1 LKLQKA
7 RMMRILLLPMVGLLL
22 LAHMP
27 AIAADCPGNPKSLGT
42 GRVLAVD
49 PATTPAVGRKQFP
62 VTLPLAPKE
71 VVLTFDDGPWPG
83 TTEQALVALRRE
95 CVRASFFM
103 LGRNVAAHP
112 ALARRVFAEGH
123 TVAHH
128 TFAHPLLN
136 RMSVAHAES
145 EIDRGMRAVDMAVY
159 GQASAKPKTP
169 FFRFPGL
176 ASSPALLELL
186 ARRGITV
193 FSADLWPG
201 DWNPMTLGHAR
212 ELLLKR
218 LAQTGG
224 GIVLL
229 HDIQAKTATM
239 LPQLLRD
246 LKGRDYRI
254 VHIVPAAAQ

>member
-1 LKLQKA
+1 
-7 RMMRILLLPMVGLLL
+7 MMRILLLPSLGLLL
-22 LAHMP
+22 LTHVP
-27 AIAADCPGNPKSLGT
+27 ALAADWPGNPNALCT
-42 GRVLAVD
+42 ARVLAVD
-49 PATTPAVGRKQFP
+49 PAKTPAVGRKQFP
-62 VTLPLAPKE
+62 VTLPLAPKD

-83 TTEQALVALRRE
+83 TTERVLAALRRE

-103 LGRNVAAHP
+103 LGRNAAAHP

-136 RMSVAHAES
+136 RMSLARAES
-145 EIDRGMRAVDMAVY
+145 EIDRGIRAVDMAVY
-159 GQASAKPKTP
+159 GEASARPKTP

-186 ARRGITV
+186 ARRGIAV
-193 FSADLWPG
+193 FSADLWPA
-201 DWNPMTLGHAR
+201 DWNPMAPDHLR
-212 ELLLKR
+212 QLLLRR
-218 LAQTGG
+218 LAQAGG

-246 LKGRDYRI
+246 LKARGYRI
-254 VHIVPAAAQ
+254 VHIVPAGAR